1 MKEEEERLR
10 VDIGKINKE
19 ELVNQTNNPEPD
31 SPIQSH
37 RNPNATV
44 NVMSTVIGG
53 DENFDASQM

>member
-1 MKEEEERLR
+1 MKEEEEPLR

-19 ELVNQTNNPEPD
+19 EMMNQTNNQEPD

-53 DENFDASQM
+53 DE